1 MWQHNVTEPC
11 EAYPALMQTK
21 TQQASIWILFLLHM
35 LPHGAWEKGFIS
47 QQYHWKESASSSN
60 WRFSAGRQ
68 CGRRGKRTEKNG
80 CSRGLGEKQEPGAQK
95 TQVRTS
101 FHHVPLCKLGQ
112 IT

>member
-1 MWQHNVTEPC
+1 M
-11 EAYPALMQTK
+11 
-21 TQQASIWILFLLHM
+21 
-35 LPHGAWEKGFIS
+35 
-47 QQYHWKESASSSN
+47 
-60 WRFSAGRQ
+60 
-68 CGRRGKRTEKNG
+68 EKNG